1 MKQLLLDLSRPPL
14 PTLDNYATGSNGE
27 ALAALHAWPAGE
39 MQERCIYLWGPAGS
53 GKTHLLRAVAQA
65 YGGHETGAYAHAD
78 AVIALEQAAALPQLI
93 AVDDVG
99 QLSPG
104 AQGALFRL
112 FQRLPERGARL
123 LAAGDAAPAQ
133 LKLREDV
140 RSRLAAGLVFQ
151 LRLLS
156 DAEKAQALR
165 SHAAARGFVLAPEL
179 TGYLLRHGRRDLCSL
194 MAVLDALDQ
203 YSLQT
208 KRPITLPLLREV
220 LQLAHAAG

>member
-1 MKQLLLDLSRPPL
+1 MEQLLLDLSRPAV
-14 PTLDNYATGSNGE
+14 PTLDNYAPGGNGE
-27 ALAALHAWPAGE
+27 ALAALHAWLAGE
-39 MQERCIYLWGPAGS
+39 IHERCIYLWGPSGS

-65 YGGHETGAYAHAD
+65 QQGHAPGAYVQSV
-78 AVIALEQAAALPQLI
+78 AVTALEQAPVVAQWI
-93 AVDDVG
+93 AVDDVE

-112 FQRLPERGARL
+112 FQHLPEHDGRL
-123 LAAGDAAPAQ
+123 LAAGGAAPAQ
-133 LKLREDV
+133 LPLRGDV
-140 RSRLAAGLVFQ
+140 RTRLAAGLVFQ

-179 TGYLLRHGRRDLCSL
+179 TDYLLRHGRRDLCSL

-208 KRPITLPLLREV
+208 KRAITLPLLREV
-220 LQLAHAAG
+220 LQLGRAPG